1 MMCIKMKTIIPDTSA
16 IIEGAI
22 SKIIAKEDLDYP
34 EIIVPE
40 AVVCELEHQANAN
53 RNEGINGL
61 KELQKL
67 QEAQDNGELAI
78 TFKGKRPTNYDIK
91 YAKSGEIDSLIRD
104 LARSEFGTLV
114 TNDKVQSQTAKA
126 QGISVYYFKQEYKHK
141 ELSIEQLF
149 DDDTMSVHLK
159 ENIVPMA
166 KKGKPG
172 HVEFVKIGDKPY
184 TYADI
189 LEIYNEILEKSRSDP
204 KSYLESDK
212 DGSTVIQSREY
223 RISMAKPPFS
233 EAFEITAVRPVANV
247 SLEEYNISEKLMDR
261 IRNSAEGILIS
272 GSPGAGKS
280 TFVQALAK
288 YYAEDLN
295 KIVKTMESPRDLQL
309 PAEITQYAP
318 LEGSMENTADVLLL
332 VRPDYT
338 IYDELRKNSDFNIFA
353 DMRMAGVGMIGVVH
367 ATRPI
372 DAIQRI
378 SSRVE
383 LGIITSVVDTSIY
396 IEDGDI
402 KEVFET
408 KMTVKVPSGM
418 KEADLAR
425 PVIEIRDFET
435 GELKNEIY
443 TYGEQ
448 TIVMDLDLVNN
459 PQESSSKSAVDR
471 LAEQQILKKI
481 KRLIPKSKVGVE
493 VISPERAN
501 IYINEKYIPKII
513 GKNGKRIA
521 EIEKDIGISLG
532 VETFENTQSY
542 GEEFEV
548 DIIHTK
554 KQLILDLG
562 KENGSQNFDVLVGG
576 QYLLTATTSRKGEIK
591 IKRGIELSDILVDAI
606 EMGLSITAIRK

>member
-1 MMCIKMKTIIPDTSA
+1 
-16 IIEGAI
+16 
-22 SKIIAKEDLDYP
+22 
-34 EIIVPE
+34 
-40 AVVCELEHQANAN
+40 
-53 RNEGINGL
+53 
-61 KELQKL
+61 
-67 QEAQDNGELAI
+67 
-78 TFKGKRPTNYDIK
+78 
-91 YAKSGEIDSLIRD
+91 
-104 LARSEFGTLV
+104 
-114 TNDKVQSQTAKA
+114 
-126 QGISVYYFKQEYKHK
+126 
-141 ELSIEQLF
+141 
-149 DDDTMSVHLK
+149 
-159 ENIVPMA
+159 
-166 KKGKPG
+166 
-172 HVEFVKIGDKPY
+172 
-184 TYADI
+184 
-189 LEIYNEILEKSRSDP
+189 
-204 KSYLESDK
+204 
-212 DGSTVIQSREY
+212 
-223 RISMAKPPFS
+223 MAKPPFS

-247 SLEEYNISEKLMDR
+247 SLDEYNISEKLMER
-261 IRNSAEGILIS
+261 ISKSAEGILIS

-383 LGIITSVVDTSIY
+383 LGII
-396 IEDGDI
+396 
-402 KEVFET
+402 FET

-459 PQESSSKSAVDR
+459 SSSNPTTAKSAVDR
-471 LAEQQILKKI
+471 LAEQQILRKI

-532 VETFENTQSY
+532 VEILENTPGHLAR
-542 GEEFEV
+542 GEKFEV

-562 KENGSQNFDVLVGG
+562 KVNGTQNFDIFVGG
-576 QYLLTATTSRKGEIK
+576 EYLLTATTSRKGEIK
-591 IKRGIELSDILVDAI
+591 IKRGIELSDILLDAI
-606 EMGLSITAIRK
+606 EMGLDITAVKK

>member
-1 MMCIKMKTIIPDTSA
+1 MKTIIPDTSA
-16 IIEGAI
+16 IVEGVI
-22 SKIIAKEDLDYP
+22 SEIIAKENLDYP

-61 KELQKL
+61 KELQRL

-78 TFKGKRPTNYDIK
+78 TFKGRRPTNYDIK

-114 TNDKVQSQTAKA
+114 TNDKVQAQTAKA
-126 QGISVYYFKQEYKHK
+126 QGIPVYYFKQEYKHEK
-141 ELSIEQLF
+141 LSIESLF
-149 DDDTMSVHLK
+149 DEHTMSIHLK
-159 ENIVPMA
+159 ENVVPMA

-172 HVEFVKIGDKPY
+172 HVDFVKIGTTPY
-184 TYADI
+184 SHSDI
-189 LEIYNEILEKSRSDP
+189 LEIYHEILEKTRHDP

-212 DGSTVIQSREY
+212 KGSKVVQFREY
-223 RISMAKPPFS
+223 RISIAKPPFA

-247 SLEEYNISEKLMDR
+247 SLEEYNLSEKLIER
-261 IRNSAEGILIS
+261 INNNAEGILIS

-288 YYAEDLN
+288 YYSNDLN

-309 PAEITQYAP
+309 PDEITQYGP
-318 LEGSMENTADVLLL
+318 LEGNMENTADVLLL

-353 DMRMAGVGMIGVVH
+353 DMRLAGVGMIGVVH

-383 LGIITSVVDTSIY
+383 LGVIPSVVDTSIY
-396 IEDGDI
+396 IEDGEI
-402 KEVFET
+402 KEVYET

-459 PQESSSKSAVDR
+459 KTEESKSAVDM

-481 KRLIPKSKVGVE
+481 KRIIPKSKIGVE
-493 VISPERAN
+493 VISPQRAN

-532 VETFENTQSY
+532 VETFENTLGS
-542 GEEFEV
+542 GKKFEV
-548 DIIHTK
+548 GFVH
-554 KQLILDLG
+554 
-562 KENGSQNFDVLVGG
+562 
-576 QYLLTATTSRKGEIK
+576 
-591 IKRGIELSDILVDAI
+591 
-606 EMGLSITAIRK
+606 